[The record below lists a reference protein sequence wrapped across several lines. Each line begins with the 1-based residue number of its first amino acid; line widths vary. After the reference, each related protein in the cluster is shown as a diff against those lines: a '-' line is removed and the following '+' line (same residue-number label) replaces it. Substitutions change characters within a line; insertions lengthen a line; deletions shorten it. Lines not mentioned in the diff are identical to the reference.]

1 MIIFPVLSRRTPPLP
16 PHQPLHDTGPVPG
29 VVEEAAVPQGVHAP
43 RRRVEEA
50 RVGAVEAVQAVL
62 RVLGG
67 VAVHH
72 VQQHHDAH
80 GVGHVDQL
88 LQLVGGPVATGK
100 RDILDSSKWNTLTVL
115 FSS

>member
-1 MIIFPVLSRRTPPLP
+1 MIIFPALSRQTRR
-16 PHQPLHDTGPVPG
+16 DTQTRRIQWRSGAVPG
-29 VVEEAAVPQGVHAP
+29 VVEEAAVPQGVHAS
-43 RRRVEEA
+43 RRGMEEA

-72 VQQHHDAH
+72 VQQHHNAH

-88 LQLVGGPVATGK
+88 LQLVGGSVATGK
-100 RDILDSSKWNTLTVL
+100 TGEGHKL
-115 FSS
+115 

>member
-1 MIIFPVLSRRTPPLP
+1 MFKLCKYEE
-16 PHQPLHDTGPVPG
+16 VPG
-29 VVEEAAVPQGVHAP
+29 IVEEAAAP
-43 RRRVEEA
+43 LLVLPSGWRVEEA

-67 VAVHH
+67 VAVDD

-88 LQLVGGPVATGK
+88 LQLIRGAVPTAGRHAQLGSVRRAQGP
-100 RDILDSSKWNTLTVL
+100 S
-115 FSS
+115 